1 MRSKDPLADPRQM
14 ANIENQFSQQQQI
27 LQQMGKENQQL
38 MEALQEKDKEIS
50 QWRLLV
56 EEAERRMN
64 KMRSKGKDSKKHK
77 KLL

>member
-1 MRSKDPLADPRQM
+1 
-14 ANIENQFSQQQQI
+14 
-27 LQQMGKENQQL
+27 

-64 KMRSKGKDSKKHK
+64 KMRSRGKDSKKHK
-77 KLL
+77 KLLREKNQEIKLLK